1 MKRVFLLI
9 ATNLAVMVVLG
20 VVLSIVMHV
29 FGIQGSLDRSGNLDL
44 KALLI
49 ISAVVGFTGSFISLA
64 MSKWTAKRMTG
75 AQVIEQP
82 RNADEAWIFNTVQ
95 NLAQKAG
102 IGMPEIAVY
111 DAPEPNAFATGMRRD
126 AALVAV
132 STGLLR
138 SMRREEVEAEIGR
151 ASCRGRVW
159 HEEGDGGV

>member
-20 VVLSIVMHV
+20 IVLSIVLHV
-29 FGIQGSLDRSGNLDL
+29 FGIQGTLDRSGNLDL

-82 RNADEAWIFNTVQ
+82 RSADEAWLFNTVQ
-95 NLAQKAG
+95 NLAQKGG
-102 IGMPEIAVY
+102 IGMPEIAGY
-111 DAPEPNAFATGMRRD
+111 DAPEAP
-126 AALVAV
+126 
-132 STGLLR
+132 
-138 SMRREEVEAEIGR
+138 
-151 ASCRGRVW
+151 ASCAACAARRSRPCSATRSRTSPTATW
-159 HEEGDGGV
+159 